1 MFRIPD
7 DRTNVNAPA
16 TSGRTRSANGARG
29 ARRTVERAAHE
40 TLRAEECADPAANAL
55 GMPRTFLGLSE
66 PDLERALLRKGV
78 GAREA
83 GRRHC
88 SDCGRTPLIGEQVHL
103 YSRGAVV
110 CELCRPQRRHPP
122 EGSQTVRHTEHG
134 HTVRPRVRVAA

>member
-1 MFRIPD
+1 MI
-7 DRTNVNAPA
+7 
-16 TSGRTRSANGARG
+16 GRTSTRQRPAARRRGQRCPRG
-29 ARRTVERAAHE
+29 APDGRAAAHDA
-40 TLRAEECADPAANAL
+40 LRAEECPGRAANAF
-55 GMPRTFLGLSE
+55 GMPRALLGLSE

-110 CELCRPQRRHPP
+110 CELCRPRRRHPP